1 MITKE
6 EVLELLKSTE
16 KYRVE
21 RTISTTDMDK
31 FCEAICAFS
40 NDLPGSRKKGY
51 LILGAYDNGT
61 LCGLKVTDSLQ
72 KKIAAIR
79 SDGNILPLPV
89 MSVEPFEYPEGDLL
103 VAEVSPSML
112 PPVRYRGRTFIRIG
126 PRRDIASEA
135 EERILMERRMAF
147 LPSFDSMPCMGSSM
161 KDLDIE
167 KFTKDYLP
175 KAIDPDVLSGDD
187 RPLTEQM
194 SSLGIYDL
202 SRDCPTFAAL
212 ILFGKNTQRYM
223 PGNYIQYVQFAG
235 EDEGSDVISERTF
248 RGPLASIIPEIEKF
262 LDFSVS
268 KTRPVP
274 VPGTFRDAPV
284 TNYPY
289 LALRELVMNACMHR
303 DYQSTAPVRLYQ
315 FRDRVEVVNSGG
327 LFGDARPEN
336 FPTKNAYRNPLVA
349 EGMRVLGFV
358 NKFNRGIKRV
368 REQLE
373 ANGSPAAIYRI
384 DQLTHFEAIVYSAD
398 PLENPA
404 VKAMAGQATDQA
416 AIQVTGQATGQATGQ
431 VQRLVSVIGRKEVS
445 AKELMDKI
453 GLKGRDNFLNMY
465 LLPALGGGFIEQTH
479 PDKPR
484 HPNQKY
490 RLTAKGKSLL

>member
-40 NDLPGSRKKGY
+40 NDLPDSRKKGY
-51 LILGAYDNGT
+51 LILGAHDNGT

-72 KKIAAIR
+72 KKISAIR

-89 MSVEPFEYPEGDLL
+89 MTVEPFEYPEGDLL
-103 VAEVSPSML
+103 VVEVSPSML
-112 PPVRYRGRTFIRIG
+112 PPVRYRGRTFVRIG

-135 EERILMERRMAF
+135 EERILMEKRMAY
-147 LPSFDSMPCMGSSM
+147 LPTFDSMPCLGSTLD
-161 KDLDIE
+161 DLDVE
-167 KFTKDYLP
+167 KFADVYLP
-175 KAIDPDVLSGDD
+175 KAIDADMLANDD
-187 RPLTEQM
+187 RPLKEKM
-194 SSLGIYDL
+194 SSLGMFDL
-202 SRDCPTFAAL
+202 HRDCPTFAAL
-212 ILFGKNTQRYM
+212 ILFGKNPKRYM

-235 EDEGSDVISERTF
+235 AHAGSDVLSERAF
-248 RGPLASIIPEIEKF
+248 SGPLMTILPEVEKF

-274 VPGTFRDAPV
+274 IPGTFRDAPV

-303 DYQSTAPVRLYQ
+303 DYQSTAPVRVYQ
-315 FRDRVEVVNSGG
+315 FNDRVEIVNSGG

-336 FPTKNAYRNPLVA
+336 FPMKNAYRNPLVA

-358 NKFNRGIKRV
+358 NKFNRGIQRV
-368 REQLE
+368 SEQLD
-373 ANGSPAAIYRI
+373 ANGSPAPIYKV

-404 VKAMAGQATDQA
+404 VKG
-416 AIQVTGQATGQATGQ
+416 VTGQATIQATGQ
-431 VQRLVSVIGRKEVS
+431 VQRLVSVISKQELSLKEQMEV
-445 AKELMDKI
+445 I
-453 GLKGRDNFLNMY
+453 GLKNRVHFLSAY
-465 LLPALGGGFIEQTH
+465 LNPALEAGYIEQTY

-484 HPNQKY
+484 HPHQKY

>member
-16 KYRVE
+16 IFRVE
-21 RTISTTDMDK
+21 RTISTTNMDK

-40 NDLPGSRKKGY
+40 NDLPDSRKKGY

-61 LCGLKVTDSLQ
+61 LSGLKVTDQLQ
-72 KKIAAIR
+72 KTIAGIR

-103 VAEVSPSML
+103 VVEVTPSML

-135 EERILMERRMAF
+135 EERILTERRMAY
-147 LPSFDSMPCMGSSM
+147 LPTFDSMPCIGSSLQ
-161 KDLDIE
+161 DLDIE

-175 KAIDPDVLSGDD
+175 KAVDADTLANDN

-194 SSLGIYDL
+194 SSLGMYDL

-212 ILFGKNTQRYM
+212 ILFGKNTQRFM
-223 PGNYIQYVQFAG
+223 PGNYVQYVQFAG
-235 EDEGSDVISERTF
+235 KDEGSDVLSERMF
-248 RGPLASIIPEIEKF
+248 RGPLSTIIPEIEKF

-268 KTRPVP
+268 RTRPVP

-303 DYQSTAPVRLYQ
+303 DYQSTAPVRVYQ
-315 FRDRVEVVNSGG
+315 FKDRVEIVNSGG

-336 FPTKNAYRNPLVA
+336 FPMKNAYRNPLVA

-368 REQLE
+368 GEQLQ
-373 ANGSPAAIYRI
+373 ANGSPAPVYKV
-384 DQLTHFEAIVYSAD
+384 DQLTHFEAVVYSAD

-404 VKAMAGQATDQA
+404 ANGTTDQA
-416 AIQVTGQATGQATGQ
+416 TIQATIQATGQ
-431 VQRLVSVIGRKEVS
+431 VQRLVSVISKQELS
-445 AKELMDKI
+445 LKELMMAV
-453 GLKGRDNFLNMY
+453 GLKNRVHFLSAY
-465 LLPALGGGFIEQTH
+465 LTPALEGGFIEQTH

-490 RLTAKGKSLL
+490 RLTTKGKSLL